1 MLQHGTYPKLIDK
14 LSKIPIKE
22 VFIGL
27 GFVIVATGNK

>member
-1 MLQHGTYPKLIDK
+1 MIQHGTYPQLIAK
-14 LSKIPIKE
+14 LSKIPIKD